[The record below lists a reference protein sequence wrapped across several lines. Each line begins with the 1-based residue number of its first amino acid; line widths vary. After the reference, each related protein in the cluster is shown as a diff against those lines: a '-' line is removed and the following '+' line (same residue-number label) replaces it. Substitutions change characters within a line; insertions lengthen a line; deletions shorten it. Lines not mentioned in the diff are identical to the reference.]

1 MRWWPL
7 WLILKR
13 AMARDGAS
21 KEADALAALRAE
33 IDRLDSELLE
43 RFNAR
48 ARAAEAVAEVKRRF
62 ADPGAQDAL
71 AFYRPEREAAVLA
84 RLQAA
89 NPGPLSNDVIAGL
102 FREVMSACLA
112 LEAPQ
117 RVAYLGPEGTFT
129 EQAAERHFGTFADFR
144 PAPSITEV
152 FRAVE
157 AGQAD
162 FGVVPVENSTEGV
175 VNQSLDAL
183 LATPLTIVG
192 ELELPIHQHFL
203 LHPEASLEGLTAV
216 WSHPQS
222 LAQCRG
228 WLDRHWPELTRV
240 PAASN
245 GEAAAQV
252 AKNPQLAALAG
263 DPAQKRY
270 GLRAEARCVEDAPDN
285 CTRFFVLGRQA
296 VAPSGDDRTSLVVT
310 MKNEPGTLLRA
321 LEPFSAA
328 EVNLLR
334 VESRPARLGQWTYA
348 FFVDLE
354 GHRED
359 EAVRGALGAVEA
371 LALDLRVLGSYP
383 RPQR

>member
-1 MRWWPL
+1 M
-7 WLILKR
+7 
-13 AMARDGAS
+13 
-21 KEADALAALRAE
+21 
-33 IDRLDSELLE
+33 
-43 RFNAR
+43 
-48 ARAAEAVAEVKRRF
+48 
-62 ADPGAQDAL
+62 
-71 AFYRPEREAAVLA
+71 
-84 RLQAA
+84 
-89 NPGPLSNDVIAGL
+89 
-102 FREVMSACLA
+102 
-112 LEAPQ
+112 
-117 RVAYLGPEGTFT
+117 
-129 EQAAERHFGTFADFR
+129 
-144 PAPSITEV
+144 
-152 FRAVE
+152 
-157 AGQAD
+157 
-162 FGVVPVENSTEGV
+162 
-175 VNQSLDAL
+175 
-183 LATPLTIVG
+183 
-192 ELELPIHQHFL
+192 
-203 LHPEASLEGLTAV
+203 

-228 WLDRHWPELTRV
+228 WLDRHWPKLTRV